1 MLAEPVF
8 QADEE
13 KDVFDERT
21 CQNPLATLTTLP
33 GFVRSK
39 YRRQI
44 C

>member
-1 MLAEPVF
+1 MLAGPVF

-21 CQNPLATLTTLP
+21 CQNPPANLTTLS

-39 YRRQI
+39 DRR
-44 C
+44 